1 MRERARHGAMKH
13 CRGLT
18 VIELMV
24 TLIIVA
30 IVVSIAVPNF
40 RDFIQDTRATTE
52 SNKIVGALNLAR
64 SEAIKRGTP
73 VSVCPS
79 SDQASCSGD
88 TDWGKGWIVFVG
100 VSGSLD
106 EVLRV
111 WEAPGDDVALDSEA
125 QAFSYDSLGEAAA
138 GGGEWIEIDTDS
150 CTAAWVRRIELN
162 AAGRVNV
169 QRGSC

>member
-1 MRERARHGAMKH
+1 MKS

-18 VIELMV
+18 LVELMV
-24 TLIIVA
+24 TLIIIG

-40 RDFIQDTRATTE
+40 RDFIEHNRATTE

-64 SEAIKRGTP
+64 SEAVKRGST

-79 SDQASCSGD
+79 SDQATCSGD
-88 TDWGKGWIVFVG
+88 SDWEQGWIVFVG
-100 VSGSLD
+100 DSGSLD

-111 WEAPGDDVALDSEA
+111 WGAPADAIALDSEA
-125 QAFSYDSLGEAAA
+125 ETFSFDSLGEASD
-138 GGGEWIEIDTDS
+138 GDGEWVEVDIDA
-150 CTAAWVRRIELN
+150 CGAAWARRVEVN